1 MFLERSR
8 APTNQL
14 LYNLLSFSRVGM
26 RAGAARA
33 SESARVAVRAR
44 DDVRARRSRA
54 TAATTTTRAAKTSDG
69 EMDEQR
75 YDAVVVGAGIIGLAC
90 SRELS
95 SRGMKVVLIDKENVV
110 GAETSS

>member
-26 RAGAARA
+26 RAGAARG
-33 SESARVAVRAR
+33 SESARVVVRAR

-54 TAATTTTRAAKTSDG
+54 TAATTTTRAAKSSDG

-75 YDAVVVGAGIIGLAC
+75 YDAVVVGAVALHVCG
-90 SRELS
+90 
-95 SRGMKVVLIDKENVV
+95 VFV
-110 GAETSS
+110 GRRSGSAMLVPL